1 MVDTKE
7 RQGWDE
13 GNLVVII
20 YIRLDMLLLP
30 KSCFLIAGSE
40 CVLACAVPMK
50 QVPDSSGVQL
60 RVYESERSEL

>member
-20 YIRLDMLLLP
+20 YIRLDRLLLRS
-30 KSCFLIAGSE
+30 KFRLSYCWIR
-40 CVLACAVPMK
+40 VRACMCSA
-50 QVPDSSGVQL
+50 DETSASGVQL
-60 RVYESERSEL
+60 RV

>member
-20 YIRLDMLLLP
+20 YIRLLLRSKFRL
-30 KSCFLIAGSE
+30 SYCWIRMRDCMCS
-40 CVLACAVPMK
+40 AVET
-50 QVPDSSGVQL
+50 SASGVQL
-60 RVYESERSEL
+60 RV